1 MLLKI
6 VAVPL
11 YKNAKQSSSIL
22 HFLILGVLFS
32 LGDHNTNEC
41 VVSRLVDE
49 SPRWLWAQG
58 QAQKA
63 VAIVEKA
70 MKQNGCTEKLDVAY
84 FVTKG
89 EGKIIV
95 SDTPSAGL
103 TDLVKTPNLRNRTFN
118 VVFNWCVF
126 CVFNLPTGEE
136 ENILNTLHSFPGI
149 LQVDGTEGSGHQTGL
164 LVKIFG
170 DQTAVTLE

>member
-1 MLLKI
+1 M
-6 VAVPL
+6 
-11 YKNAKQSSSIL
+11 
-22 HFLILGVLFS
+22 ILGLFVS
-32 LGDHNTNEC
+32 SGDHNTNEC

-84 FVTKG
+84 FVAKG
-89 EGKIIV
+89 EGKIII

-126 CVFNLPTGEE
+126 CVFNLPRREGKRSLTCYINPLEYCRLIEQKGV
-136 ENILNTLHSFPGI
+136 GI
-149 LQVDGTEGSGHQTGL
+149 KL
-164 LVKIFG
+164 
-170 DQTAVTLE
+170 A

>member
-1 MLLKI
+1 MKMQNTFH
-6 VAVPL
+6 
-11 YKNAKQSSSIL
+11 KHSSWIL
-22 HFLILGVLFS
+22 HFLILGLFFS
-32 LGDHNTNEC
+32 SGECNTNEC
-41 VVSRLVDE
+41 IVSRLVDE

-63 VAIVEKA
+63 VSIVEKA

-84 FVTKG
+84 FVAKG

-95 SDTPSAGL
+95 SDAPSAGL

-136 ENILNTLHSFPGI
+136 KRLTHYIHSLEYCRLIEQKGVGI
-149 LQVDGTEGSGHQTGL
+149 KL
-164 LVKIFG
+164 
-170 DQTAVTLE
+170 A

>member
-1 MLLKI
+1 M
-6 VAVPL
+6 
-11 YKNAKQSSSIL
+11 
-22 HFLILGVLFS
+22 
-32 LGDHNTNEC
+32 
-41 VVSRLVDE
+41 DE

-84 FVTKG
+84 FVAKG

-95 SDTPSAGL
+95 ADAGSAGL
-103 TDLVKTPNLRNRTFN
+103 IDLVKTPNLRNRTFN

-136 ENILNTLHSFPGI
+136 RKILKILHPPPGI
-149 LQVDGTEGSGHQTGL
+149 LQIKRTEGSGHQTDL
-164 LVKIFG
+164 IVKIVA

>member
-1 MLLKI
+1 M
-6 VAVPL
+6 
-11 YKNAKQSSSIL
+11 
-22 HFLILGVLFS
+22 
-32 LGDHNTNEC
+32 
-41 VVSRLVDE
+41 DE

-84 FVTKG
+84 FVAKG

-95 SDTPSAGL
+95 SDTANAGL
-103 TDLVKTPNLRNRTFN
+103 TDLVKMPNLRSRTFN

-126 CVFNLPTGEE
+126 CVFNLPKGEE
-136 ENILNTLHSFPGI
+136 KRSLMHYIHPLGI
-149 LQVDGTEGSGHQTGL
+149 LQVNRTEGSGHQTGL
-164 LVKIFG
+164 IVKIVG
-170 DQTAVTLE
+170 TRLQ